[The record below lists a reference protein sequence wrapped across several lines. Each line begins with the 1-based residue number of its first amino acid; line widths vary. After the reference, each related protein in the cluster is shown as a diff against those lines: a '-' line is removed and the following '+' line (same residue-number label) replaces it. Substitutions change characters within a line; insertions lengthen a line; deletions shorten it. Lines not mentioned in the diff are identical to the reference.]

1 TVAYSFLLP
10 RPAYAKASAGWRDA
24 HMSAEDLACLR
35 EAGASLRRRQGE
47 GGAGRACPALN
58 AGCPVRFLCPRRSWV
73 LRAYAGSAREGQ
85 SLGCSGSA
93 VFAFPA
99 GSTRAA
105 GVVGGFAGDDDIVH
119 VAFAH
124 PRAGDAHELRALVQ
138 FVDGAA
144 AGIAHRR

>member
-1 TVAYSFLLP
+1 MVNFSLLRLAVRTVAYSFLLP

-73 LRAYAGSAREGQ
+73 LRAYAGRTIFGVLRLCGFRVSRGINPRRR
-85 SLGCSGSA
+85 GSW
-93 VFAFPA
+93 
-99 GSTRAA
+99 
-105 GVVGGFAGDDDIVH
+105 
-119 VAFAH
+119 
-124 PRAGDAHELRALVQ
+124 
-138 FVDGAA
+138 
-144 AGIAHRR
+144 GIRG